1 MFRAIGNV
9 FRRIGFRR
17 FIVVLAVLVCALL
30 VWFNFFRAK
39 MIGEFFASMKMPA
52 VAISATTTERTT
64 WKPEIRAIGTLA
76 AVQGVDVA
84 SQASG
89 VVKTINFRANDK
101 VDEGQLLVQIDDAVE
116 RADLMSAQAALE
128 RDKAGMAR
136 AESLRKTGVNSTA
149 NLQDMESTLA
159 ASESALAKVQAVLD
173 QKAIEAPF
181 AGTVGIPRI
190 DVGEYVQPGTVI
202 ATLQRLDTMRVDFT
216 VPEQLLGEIKL
227 GQPATFGLTEESFP
241 YQGQIVGIDPKIDSQ
256 TRLVAV
262 RAEVKNS
269 DGNLRPGQF
278 ARVRVELPAVE
289 NVIALPQTAVVTS
302 LYGDY
307 VYVVEPA
314 GAAQPAAPAEQD
326 APLRQSLPTE
336 GKAETPTDAANQ
348 PSAAAPET
356 PSAPAANAPA
366 APSGEQLIARQV
378 FVETG
383 RRKGNLVEIAK
394 GLGAGQRV
402 VTSGQNKLSNNAPV
416 TINNE
421 IDPARIA
428 QEGGNGAS

>member
-1 MFRAIGNV
+1 M
-9 FRRIGFRR
+9 RRIGFRR
-17 FIVVLAVLVCALL
+17 VIVVLAVLICAAL

-52 VAISATTTERTT
+52 VTVSATTTERTT

-76 AVQGVDVA
+76 AVQGADIS
-84 SQASG
+84 SQLAG
-89 VVKTINFRANDK
+89 VVQSIDFKANDR
-101 VDEGQLLVQIDDAVE
+101 VDQGQLLVQIDDAIE
-116 RADLMSAQAALE
+116 RADLMSGQAALE
-128 RDKAGMAR
+128 RDKAAMAR
-136 AESLRKTGVNSTA
+136 AETLRKTGVNSAA

-159 ASESALAKVQAVLD
+159 SSRSALAKIQAVLD

-181 AGTVGIPRI
+181 AGTVGIPRV

-216 VPEQLLGEIKL
+216 VPEQLLGEIRM
-227 GQPATFGLTEESFP
+227 GQAATFGLTEESFP
-241 YQGQIVGIDPKIDSQ
+241 YQGEIVGIDPKIDSK

-278 ARVRVELPAVE
+278 ARVRVELPADE
-289 NVIALPQTAVVTS
+289 DVIALPQTAVVTS

-307 VYVVEPA
+307 VYVVAPA
-314 GAAQPAAPAEQD
+314 GSAPSAAPAEGD
-326 APLRQSLPTE
+326 AALRQSLPAE
-336 GKAETPTDAANQ
+336 GKAMPSPDTQTKQ
-348 PSAAAPET
+348 PAAPPTET
-356 PSAPAANAPA
+356 AEEPAAAANAA
-366 APSGEQLIARQV
+366 TAPSAGDQLVAMQV

-383 RRKGNLVEIAK
+383 RRKGNLIEIAK
-394 GLGAGQRV
+394 GLDAGQRV

-416 TINNE
+416 TINND
-421 IDPARIA
+421 IDPAKIA
-428 QEGGNGAS
+428 QEGGDGAS